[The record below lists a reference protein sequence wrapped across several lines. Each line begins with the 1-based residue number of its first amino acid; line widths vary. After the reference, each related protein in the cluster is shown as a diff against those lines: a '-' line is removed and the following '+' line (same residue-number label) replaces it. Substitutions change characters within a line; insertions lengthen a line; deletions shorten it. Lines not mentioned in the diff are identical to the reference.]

1 MKIKASEPITSWQI
15 EGGNVEAVTDFIFL
29 GSKITAD
36 GNYSHEIKRCL
47 LLGRKTMRNLDRIFK
62 SRDITLPYS
71 QSDSFSSSQVWMWEL
86 NHKEGWSLKNW
97 CSQIVVLEKTL
108 ESLLDCKEVKPVNTK
123 KNQPWI
129 FNGRRLFI
137 RRTDAEIDTPILWS
151 PDVKSWPIA
160 KDPEA
165 GKNWRQR
172 RRWQQ
177 RKKWLESITDSMDMN
192 LSKLRRQWR
201 TEKPGM
207 L

>member
-1 MKIKASEPITSWQI
+1 MKLKMFAPWKESYDQPRQLKNQRHHFAEK
-15 EGGNVEAVTDFIFL
+15 GL
-29 GSKITAD
+29 
-36 GNYSHEIKRCL
+36 
-47 LLGRKTMRNLDRIFK
+47 
-62 SRDITLPYS
+62 YS
-71 QSDSFSSSQVWMWEL
+71 QSYGFSSSHAWMWEL
-86 NHKEGWSLKNW
+86 NHKEGWELKNW
-97 CSQIVVLEKTL
+97 SFWITVLEKTP
-108 ESLLDCKEVKPVNTK
+108 ECPLDCKEVKPVNTK